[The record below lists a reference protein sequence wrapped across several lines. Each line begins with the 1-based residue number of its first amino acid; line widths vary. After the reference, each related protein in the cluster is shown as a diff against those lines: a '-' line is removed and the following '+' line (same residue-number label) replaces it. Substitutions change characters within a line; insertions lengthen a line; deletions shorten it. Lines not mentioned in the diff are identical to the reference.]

1 MKEEELS
8 STKMAKGLQSTP
20 YNTRLFTYGTL
31 KKGGRLEEL
40 TKRSKFMGEYYT
52 IHSVFQMRDYADA
65 FPIVFFYYGQAEGK
79 SIKGHLYE
87 CDVRAVECINQMET
101 NANYTPHIADII
113 NEEGDITNALMFVNC
128 NRGAVADSQL
138 SLRNII
144 EEKGYQEW
152 QHSVDW

>member
-1 MKEEELS
+1 
-8 STKMAKGLQSTP
+8 MAKGLQSTP

-40 TKRSKFMGEYYT
+40 TKRSKFMGEYFT
-52 IHSVFQMRDYADA
+52 IHSVFQMRDYANA
-65 FPIVFFYYGQAEGK
+65 FPIVFFDYGQAEGK

>member
-1 MKEEELS
+1 
-8 STKMAKGLQSTP
+8 MAKGLQSTP

-31 KKGGRLEEL
+31 KKGGRLDEL

-65 FPIVFFYYGQAEGK
+65 FPIVFFDYGQAEGK